1 MAEPA
6 ARLAEGPISRV
17 RRASEGPALGIQVV
31 PAAGAESIL
40 PQWSNLAARTT
51 GDNVFFHPDFAIPA
65 MRHLAPDVSLGVVH
79 GLDGRFAALAPFTAS
94 RLGRIAPAVRLW
106 SHDYGP
112 LGLPLV
118 DRDTLTAAVST
129 LLDGLA
135 PPASGVS
142 FVAPDLPTDGA
153 VAAALVDAARR
164 RGRPVDVLD
173 PHVRGALYRD
183 DPTMID
189 PRRGLTAHRRKEYA
203 RLMRRLAEVGEV
215 KLVASIAPAEV
226 AERFEQFLELEA
238 AGWKGQRGSALASSA
253 ATRDFARAAVLA
265 RAAAG
270 HARID
275 SIDLGGKPIAM
286 LVSFAAGATAWTW
299 KIAYDET
306 WGRFSPGVQLMLAV
320 PSQIFSDA
328 TIRSIDSCASADH
341 PMIDHIWSGRM
352 AVGTLV
358 IGPPGGS
365 TAHRIGLAAAR
376 AEIAA
381 RAAIRRFI

>member
-6 ARLAEGPISRV
+6 ARLAERPAARFA
-17 RRASEGPALGIQVV
+17 RAIEKPAFGIHVV
-31 PAAGAESIL
+31 PGAAAGDIVGRWAA
-40 PQWSNLAARTT
+40 LADRAV

-65 MRHLAPDVSLGVVH
+65 MRHLAPDAALGVVH
-79 GLDGRFAALAPFTAS
+79 DLEGKIAALAPFTHT
-94 RLGRIAPAVRLW
+94 RLGRVAPAVRLW
-106 SHDYGP
+106 AHDYGP

-118 DRDTLTAAVST
+118 DRAAIAPAVAT

-135 PPASGVS
+135 PVLGGQS
-142 FVAPDLPTDGA
+142 FIAPDMPTDSP
-153 VAAALVDAARR
+153 VAKALAEAARLR
-164 RGRPVDVLD
+164 ERPVDILD
-173 PHVRGALYRD
+173 SHVRATLDRA
-183 DPTMID
+183 DPAMAD
-189 PRRGLTAHRRKEYA
+189 PAKGLAPRRRKEYA

-215 KLVASIAPAEV
+215 KLVASIASQEV
-226 AERFEQFLELEA
+226 IARFEQFLDLEA
-238 AGWKGQRGSALASSA
+238 SGWKGHRGSALASSA
-253 ATRDFARAAVLA
+253 ATRDFARAVVAA

-306 WGRFSPGVQLMLAV
+306 WSRFSPGVQLMLAV
-320 PSQIFSDA
+320 PRQIFSDP
-328 TIRSIDSCASADH
+328 TIRSIDSCAAADH
-341 PMIDHIWSGRM
+341 PMVDHIWSGRM
-352 AVGTLV
+352 AVGTIV

-376 AEIAA
+376 AELAA
-381 RAAIRRFI
+381 RATIRRFI